1 MQLDEYNGWE
11 NMFTWLIDMHL
22 SNDASLMNEITEQIE
37 HAIDENNAGIII
49 EMWVKKSI
57 TDWLTFF
64 TGRNKTHD
72 EEMRLLAW
80 DLLQSAL
87 AYADWESLVAMLVSG
102 VETSDNL
109 FSLTLYTSILNN
121 AQLHQDIGIRIENA
135 SSIYA
140 GADTVKGWFES
151 QLDTWIS
158 TSAARRHQ
166 NSPMSTLARELIKDT
181 YTLIYWGHV
190 ARAFRPD
197 W

>member
-11 NMFTWLIDMHL
+11 NMFTWLIDAHL
-22 SNDASLMNEITEQIE
+22 SNDAAVMDAITGQIE

-64 TGRNKTHD
+64 AGRNKMHD

-80 DLLQSAL
+80 DLLKSAL
-87 AYADWESLVAMLVSG
+87 AYADWESVIAMLASG

-109 FSLTLYTSILNN
+109 FSLTLYKGILNN
-121 AQLHQDIGIRIENA
+121 AQLHQDIGILIENA
-135 SSIYA
+135 SSIYTA
-140 GADTVKGWFES
+140 ADAVKDWFEM
-151 QLDTWIS
+151 QLETWI
-158 TSAARRHQ
+158 TTTAARRHQ

-181 YTLIYWGHV
+181 YDLIYWRSV
-190 ARAFRPD
+190 AKMFRPD
-197 W
+197 